1 MTQRLL
7 LPFQNNNLF
16 SNYFLTNQL
25 LQSLE
30 WSNSEYRD
38 SFQQI
43 KEVYQRE
50 KNLLRTFN
58 EKQLEDHFFK
68 PIFSILAHNYEVTE
82 RTRSQEFPDFA
93 FFPDENAR
101 TNAHQFKNTRSFYAN
116 TIAIGEVKQI
126 AIDLDRFGR
135 DEYNRGRNPS
145 LQLWMYLIDTEP
157 KWGILSN
164 GRFWRLYCKERRRDD
179 FYEIDLISLIESDD
193 IEGFRYFYYFFRKG
207 AFLPSDAHEPFL
219 ERVLRGSADYAKE
232 IGEDLKDNVYK
243 AMKKV
248 AEGFI
253 EWRGN
258 QLDLQNPES
267 VELVHKNTMLLL
279 YRILFLLYAEGKGL
293 LDLNN
298 LQYRENYSLQK
309 LKNEIRQ
316 KNEGPAHQRYQ
327 SINTSLYTRL
337 RDLFRLINQGSESF
351 GIPRSEFYVPAYN
364 GGLFDPSKHVHL
376 ERWAIGDSY
385 LAEAIDLLSRG
396 KTNGRSRDF
405 IDYSTLEIRHLGSI
419 YEGLLEYRLKVAE
432 DDLVVKGDQWVTLG
446 EYNSDRRTP
455 SSLEDFNEFDRVVR
469 GHIFLATDRG
479 ERKLTGSYYTPDFI
493 VDYIVKHTLTPIIN
507 EKLREV
513 DSGQATAKEAL
524 LSINILDPAMGSG
537 HFLVGAV
544 DFLAQK
550 VLEGIQSDILAE
562 KITDTSTYTSDWAR
576 REVVSRC
583 IYGVDLNELAVELA
597 KVSLWLSTISKD
609 KPLSFLDH
617 RLKQGNSLVGARLSD
632 LRYYPGTAPEG
643 SRNQTELPTSISPRF
658 IGHLLSKMSELEN
671 LAEENLEDVKR
682 KERIFEEF
690 KQLPEYQRAKGLA
703 NVYTAVYFGNTPP
716 SSERRTPAAYYQ
728 DLVWAIAGDDPEWQR
743 KTQNSWFKKACDIGK
758 KQSFLHW
765 ELEFPDV
772 FFDGGQVK
780 ENPGW
785 DAVIGNPP
793 YIRQESLDPVFK
805 DYAKEFFEGAAGT
818 ADIYVYFIEQ
828 SHKLL
833 KKSGYFGVI
842 CSNKYMKANYGRKI
856 RQYIKTKAKIIAI
869 IDFGELPVFRDAAT
883 FPSVI
888 LTQKEITE
896 NQVFIYA
903 AVKDLDFDTLDEE
916 IAQIGI
922 EQGNLSLE
930 GNNWNFSTISEH
942 AILEKIKRISE
953 NLGEFVGSEIYYGI
967 KTGYNEA
974 FIINRQIRDRLI
986 SQDPRNAE
994 IIKSFVVGD
1003 DIRKYQVHF
1012 NDNYLIFTRRGIDI
1026 NSYPSI
1032 KAYLEQFRE
1041 RLEPKPAD
1049 WAGGEWLG
1057 RKSGN
1062 YQWYEIQD
1070 AVDYYQEFE
1079 KPKIL
1084 YPVIAKESRF
1094 AFDTAGFYINDK
1106 GFFIPR
1112 TDYYLLAI
1120 LNSKVTWFI
1129 LKRICSVL
1137 GDQESGGRLELRSVF
1152 LVNLPIRNVTEMTP
1166 PEQLTLLNDEAK
1178 SHYSSFIQ
1186 GFDSGPILQ
1195 FIDDRLNVEPQ
1206 QSDVVRDLLAYL
1218 AEQMTTMNVTKNN
1231 EIQTLLQFIEEE
1243 TGAHVDEMSNK
1254 TKIKEY
1260 YAYEFSVFID
1270 ILNRN
1275 KRLMRE
1281 GYNPK
1286 SPQSYRLWKQW
1297 FDDSCN
1303 RLRPILARIDA
1314 TDSLI
1319 DDIVY
1324 RLYGLTGEEITVI
1337 EGTSTHDD

>member
-25 LQSLE
+25 LQSPE

-43 KEVYQRE
+43 KEIYQRE
-50 KNLLRTFN
+50 KNLLRTYN

-101 TNAHQFKNTRSFYAN
+101 THAHQFKNTRSFYAN

-126 AIDLDRFGR
+126 AVDLDRFGR
-135 DEYNRGRNPS
+135 DEYNRSRNPS

-207 AFLPSDAHEPFL
+207 AFIPSDAHEPFL

-455 SSLEDFNEFDRVVR
+455 SSLEDFNEFDRVTR

-493 VDYIVKHTLTPIIN
+493 VDYIVKHTLTPIVN

-524 LSINILDPAMGSG
+524 LSINVLDPAMGSG

-632 LRYYPGTAPEG
+632 LRYYPGTSPEG

-703 NVYTAVYFGNTPP
+703 NVYTAVYYGSAPP
-716 SSERRTPAAYYQ
+716 STERRSPAASYQ

-743 KTQNSWFKKACDIGK
+743 KTQNTWFKKACDIGK
-758 KQSFLHW
+758 EQSFLHW

-772 FFDGGQVK
+772 FFDGGRVK

-805 DYAKEFFEGAAGT
+805 DYAKEFFEGAYGT

-833 KKSGYFGVI
+833 RKSGYFGVI
-842 CSNKYMKANYGRKI
+842 CSNKYMKANYGRNI
-856 RQYIKTKAKIIAI
+856 RNYIKTKTKIIAI

-888 LTQKEITE
+888 LTRREITE
-896 NQVFIYA
+896 NQLFIYA
-903 AVKDLDFDTLDEE
+903 AIKNLDFESLDEE
-916 IAQIGI
+916 IAYIGI
-922 EQGNLSLE
+922 EQGNQSLE
-930 GNNWNFSTISEH
+930 GDNWNFSTNVEH
-942 AILEKIKRISE
+942 AVLEKIKTRSLTLDE
-953 NLGEFVGSEIYYGI
+953 YVDGKFFWGV
-967 KTGYNEA
+967 KTGYNRA
-974 FIINRQIRDRLI
+974 FVINQETRNQLI
-986 SQDPRNAE
+986 LQDTRNAE
-994 IIKSFVVGD
+994 VIKPFIVGD
-1003 DIRKYQVHF
+1003 DIRKYQIHF
-1012 NDNYLIFTRRGIDI
+1012 NDTFLIFTRRGIDI
-1026 NSYPSI
+1026 NRYPAI
-1032 KAYLEQFRE
+1032 KTYLEQFRE
-1041 RLEPKPAD
+1041 RLEPKPAN
-1049 WAGGEWLG
+1049 WAGGDWPG
-1057 RKSGN
+1057 RKAGN

-1070 AVDYYQEFE
+1070 TVEFYQELS
-1079 KPKIL
+1079 KNKIL
-1084 YPVIAKESRF
+1084 YPEISKEPRF
-1094 AFDTAGFYINDK
+1094 AFDRNGYFVNNK
-1106 GFFIPR
+1106 GFFIP
-1112 TDYYLLAI
+1112 TEDLYLLAI

-1152 LVNLPIRNVTEMTP
+1152 LVNLPIRNITEITS
-1166 PEQLTLLNDEAK
+1166 PEQLSHLTEEAK
-1178 SHYSSFIQ
+1178 SLYSSFIQ
-1186 GFDSGPILQ
+1186 GFDRGPILQ
-1195 FIDDRLNVEPQ
+1195 FVDHRLNIEPQ
-1206 QSDVVRDLLAYL
+1206 QADVVRDLLAYL
-1218 AEQMTTMNVTKNN
+1218 GEQMTTMNVTKNN
-1231 EIQTLLQFIEEE
+1231 EIQTLLQFIEGE
-1243 TGAHVDEMSNK
+1243 TGARVDGMSNK

-1260 YAYEFSVFID
+1260 YTYDFLVFID
-1270 ILNRN
+1270 ILNKN
-1275 KRLMRE
+1275 KKLMKT

-1286 SPQSYRLWKQW
+1286 SPQSYRLLKQW
-1297 FDDSCN
+1297 FDDSCS
-1303 RLRPILARIDA
+1303 RLHPLLARIDA

-1324 RLYGLTGEEITVI
+1324 RLYDLTEDEIRVI
-1337 EGTSTHDD
+1337 EGTRANDE

>member
-1 MTQRLL
+1 
-7 LPFQNNNLF
+7 
-16 SNYFLTNQL
+16 
-25 LQSLE
+25 
-30 WSNSEYRD
+30 
-38 SFQQI
+38 
-43 KEVYQRE
+43 
-50 KNLLRTFN
+50 
-58 EKQLEDHFFK
+58 
-68 PIFSILAHNYEVTE
+68 
-82 RTRSQEFPDFA
+82 
-93 FFPDENAR
+93 
-101 TNAHQFKNTRSFYAN
+101 
-116 TIAIGEVKQI
+116 
-126 AIDLDRFGR
+126 
-135 DEYNRGRNPS
+135 
-145 LQLWMYLIDTEP
+145 
-157 KWGILSN
+157 
-164 GRFWRLYCKERRRDD
+164 
-179 FYEIDLISLIESDD
+179 
-193 IEGFRYFYYFFRKG
+193 
-207 AFLPSDAHEPFL
+207 
-219 ERVLRGSADYAKE
+219 
-232 IGEDLKDNVYK
+232 
-243 AMKKV
+243 
-248 AEGFI
+248 
-253 EWRGN
+253 
-258 QLDLQNPES
+258 
-267 VELVHKNTMLLL
+267 
-279 YRILFLLYAEGKGL
+279 
-293 LDLNN
+293 
-298 LQYRENYSLQK
+298 
-309 LKNEIRQ
+309 
-316 KNEGPAHQRYQ
+316 
-327 SINTSLYTRL
+327 
-337 RDLFRLINQGSESF
+337 
-351 GIPRSEFYVPAYN
+351 
-364 GGLFDPSKHVHL
+364 
-376 ERWAIGDSY
+376 
-385 LAEAIDLLSRG
+385 
-396 KTNGRSRDF
+396 
-405 IDYSTLEIRHLGSI
+405 
-419 YEGLLEYRLKVAE
+419 
-432 DDLVVKGDQWVTLG
+432 
-446 EYNSDRRTP
+446 
-455 SSLEDFNEFDRVVR
+455 
-469 GHIFLATDRG
+469 
-479 ERKLTGSYYTPDFI
+479 
-493 VDYIVKHTLTPIIN
+493 
-507 EKLREV
+507 
-513 DSGQATAKEAL
+513 
-524 LSINILDPAMGSG
+524 
-537 HFLVGAV
+537 
-544 DFLAQK
+544 
-550 VLEGIQSDILAE
+550 
-562 KITDTSTYTSDWAR
+562 
-576 REVVSRC
+576 
-583 IYGVDLNELAVELA
+583 
-597 KVSLWLSTISKD
+597 
-609 KPLSFLDH
+609 
-617 RLKQGNSLVGARLSD
+617 
-632 LRYYPGTAPEG
+632 
-643 SRNQTELPTSISPRF
+643 
-658 IGHLLSKMSELEN
+658 
-671 LAEENLEDVKR
+671 
-682 KERIFEEF
+682 
-690 KQLPEYQRAKGLA
+690 
-703 NVYTAVYFGNTPP
+703 
-716 SSERRTPAAYYQ
+716 
-728 DLVWAIAGDDPEWQR
+728 
-743 KTQNSWFKKACDIGK
+743 
-758 KQSFLHW
+758 
-765 ELEFPDV
+765 
-772 FFDGGQVK
+772 
-780 ENPGW
+780 
-785 DAVIGNPP
+785 
-793 YIRQESLDPVFK
+793 
-805 DYAKEFFEGAAGT
+805 
-818 ADIYVYFIEQ
+818 
-828 SHKLL
+828 
-833 KKSGYFGVI
+833 
-842 CSNKYMKANYGRKI
+842 MKANYGRKI

-903 AVKDLDFDTLDEE
+903 AVKDLDFDFLDEE

-1049 WAGGEWLG
+1049 WAGGDWLG

-1337 EGTSTHDD
+1337 EGTSTQDD